1 MKITLTVLIL
11 SIASLAQ
18 GQSYRNCSVAYRNAA
33 SAAFNLEAAH
43 SSISDPDGSIRL
55 ALDAEGRAY
64 MDAASVSFL
73 PVGNSVSAAQL
84 CSVDNLTTLD
94 RVTKQYESQIEA
106 VKERRNDEVISAA
119 EAALQKHR
127 R

>member
-1 MKITLTVLIL
+1 
-11 SIASLAQ
+11 
-18 GQSYRNCSVAYRNAA
+18 
-33 SAAFNLEAAH
+33 
-43 SSISDPDGSIRL
+43 
-55 ALDAEGRAY
+55 